1 MNFTEVSI
9 EDISFKNPRESDIPG
24 FGHLCPLKKKLGIF
38 ELPELKVYSKDISKD
53 GEIEYIDLLLG
64 RTDKPLYSFMN
75 ELDKRCLECIHENS
89 ADWYGEEVSLDIL
102 ENYYKKSVRTEKG
115 LPLLRV
121 TVTDSIKLYNADDE
135 TFTRSDLVK
144 QLGKSKMARVS
155 VILDGLRIEENS
167 ICVNI
172 VVDTLRTAS
181 SNKSLKKVK
190 NDTVKEVE
198 TDTVKEVETDTVK
211 EVENVAET
219 ETEEVEGS
227 AVEVAK
233 DDAVVKDETDV
244 SNAEVDKEVV
254 ETAENVKAEE
264 VVETAKTAEVAEDM
278 VGNSDNTDVEE
289 NTIEEAGVVERN
301 IELSREDD
309 VASVSSRSSRSS
321 RTSRHSRMSNRTAMS
336 SQMSEQMDLV
346 KRMHREAV
354 KAERYANKKRMEAV
368 QAVHRLR
375 NLELA
380 EMSSNYNAYD
390 IDNASEFIETASYM
404 DS

>member
-24 FGHLCPLKKKLGIF
+24 FGHLCALKKNMGVI
-38 ELPELKVYSKDISKD
+38 ELPELKVYSKDVSKD
-53 GEIEYIDLLLG
+53 GEMEYIDLLLG

-75 ELDKRCLECIHENS
+75 ELDKRCLDCIHENS

-121 TVTDSIKLYNADDE
+121 TVTDSMKLYNADDE

-155 VILDGLRIEENS
+155 VVLDGLRIEENS
-167 ICVNI
+167 IRVNM

-181 SNKSLKKVK
+181 NKSLKIVK
-190 NDTVKEVE
+190 KETVKEVE
-198 TDTVKEVETDTVK
+198 PVVENVVETVEADKEVVETVEVAKDDKDVKEV
-211 EVENVAET
+211 VENVAET
-219 ETEEVEGS
+219 VEAG
-227 AVEVAK
+227 
-233 DDAVVKDETDV
+233 
-244 SNAEVDKEVV
+244 KEVV
-254 ETAENVKAEE
+254 ETEEPVAENM
-264 VVETAKTAEVAEDM
+264 VENND
-278 VGNSDNTDVEE
+278 TDVDE
-289 NTIEEAGVVERN
+289 NTIEETGVVERN

-309 VASVSSRSSRSS
+309 VASVSSRSSRA
-321 RTSRHSRMSNRTAMS
+321 SRHSRMSNRTAMS

-390 IDNASEFIETASYM
+390 IENASEFIETASYM

>member
-24 FGHLCPLKKKLGIF
+24 FGHLCALKKKLGVI
-38 ELPELKVYSKDISKD
+38 ELPELKVYSKDVSKD
-53 GEIEYIDLLLG
+53 GEMEYIDLLLG

-89 ADWYGEEVSLDIL
+89 ADWYGQEVSLDIL

-135 TFTRSDLVK
+135 TFTRSELVK
-144 QLGKSKMARVS
+144 QLGKSKMTRVS
-155 VILDGLRIEENS
+155 VVLDGLRIEENS
-167 ICVNI
+167 IRVNM

-181 SNKSLKKVK
+181 NNNKSLKVVK
-190 NDTVKEVE
+190 KETEKEVE
-198 TDTVKEVETDTVK
+198 P
-211 EVENVAET
+211 VAET
-219 ETEEVEGS
+219 EPVDDVKET
-227 AVEVAK
+227 VEVAK
-233 DDAVVKDETDV
+233 ND
-244 SNAEVDKEVV
+244 SEVV
-254 ETAENVKAEE
+254 EDEV
-264 VVETAKTAEVAEDM
+264 VVETVENVENVEVAEELVVTDT
-278 VGNSDNTDVEE
+278 VDGDNTE
-289 NTIEEAGVVERN
+289 NTIEDTGVVERN

-321 RTSRHSRMSNRTAMS
+321 RVSRHSRMSNRTAMS
-336 SQMSEQMDLV
+336 SQMSEQMELV

-368 QAVHRLR
+368 RAVHELR

-380 EMSSNYNAYD
+380 EMSSNYNAYN
-390 IDNASEFIETASYM
+390 IDDASEFIETTSYM

>member
-24 FGHLCPLKKKLGIF
+24 FGHLCALKKKLGVV
-38 ELPELKVYSKDISKD
+38 ELPELKVYSKDVFKD
-53 GEIEYIDLLLG
+53 GEMEYIDLLLG

-89 ADWYGEEVSLDIL
+89 ADWYGQEVSLDIL
-102 ENYYKKSVRTEKG
+102 ENYYKKSIRTEKG

-121 TVTDSIKLYNADDE
+121 TVTDSMKLYNADDE
-135 TFTRSDLVK
+135 TFTRNDLVK

-155 VILDGLRIEENS
+155 VVLDGLRIEENS
-167 ICVNI
+167 IRVNM

-181 SNKSLKKVK
+181 CNNKSLKVVK
-190 NDTVKEVE
+190 KETVKEVE
-198 TDTVKEVETDTVK
+198 TVVET
-211 EVENVAET
+211 EP
-219 ETEEVEGS
+219 VEGDVGETVET
-227 AVEVAK
+227 VEVAK
-233 DDAVVKDETDV
+233 DDNEVVKTETDV
-244 SNAEVDKEVV
+244 SNVEEDKEVV
-254 ETAENVKAEE
+254 KTVEHDEVEVATAECD
-264 VVETAKTAEVAEDM
+264 TP
-278 VGNSDNTDVEE
+278 VEE
-289 NTIEEAGVVERN
+289 NTIEDAGVVERN

-336 SQMSEQMDLV
+336 SQMSEQMELV

-368 QAVHRLR
+368 RAVHELR

-380 EMSSNYNAYD
+380 EMSSNYNAYN
-390 IDNASEFIETASYM
+390 IDDASEFIETSSYM

>member
-24 FGHLCPLKKKLGIF
+24 FGHLCALKKKLGVI
-38 ELPELKVYSKDISKD
+38 ELPELKVYSKDVSKD
-53 GEIEYIDLLLG
+53 GEMEYIDLLLG

-89 ADWYGEEVSLDIL
+89 ADWYGQEVSLDIL

-121 TVTDSIKLYNADDE
+121 TVTDNMKLFNADDE
-135 TFTRSDLVK
+135 TFTRSELVK

-155 VILDGLRIEENS
+155 VVLDGLRIEENS
-167 ICVNI
+167 IRVNM
-172 VVDTLRTAS
+172 VVDTLRTATNN
-181 SNKSLKKVK
+181 NKSLKVVK
-190 NDTVKEVE
+190 KETEKEVE
-198 TDTVKEVETDTVK
+198 P
-211 EVENVAET
+211 VAET
-219 ETEEVEGS
+219 EPVEDGVGET
-227 AVEVAK
+227 VETVAK
-233 DDAVVKDETDV
+233 DD
-244 SNAEVDKEVV
+244 NEVV
-254 ETAENVKAEE
+254 ETETD
-264 VVETAKTAEVAEDM
+264 VVETVETAEVVNDS
-278 VGNSDNTDVEE
+278 VQDNVDVNVDNVEE
-289 NTIEEAGVVERN
+289 NTDENTIENTEVVERN

-321 RTSRHSRMSNRTAMS
+321 RASRHSRMSNRTAMS

-368 QAVHRLR
+368 RAVHELR

-380 EMSSNYNAYD
+380 EMSSNYNAYN
-390 IDNASEFIETASYM
+390 IDDASEFIETTSYM

>member
-9 EDISFKNPRESDIPG
+9 EDISFKNPQESDIPG
-24 FGHLCPLKKKLGIF
+24 FGHLCALKKKLGVV
-38 ELPELKVYSKDISKD
+38 ELPELKVYSKDVFKD
-53 GEIEYIDLLLG
+53 GEMEYIDLLLG

-89 ADWYGEEVSLDIL
+89 ADWYGQEVSLDIL

-121 TVTDSIKLYNADDE
+121 TVSDSMKLFNADDE
-135 TFTRSDLVK
+135 EFTRGELVK
-144 QLGKSKMARVS
+144 HLGKSKMARVS
-155 VILDGLRIEENS
+155 VVLDGLRIEENS
-167 ICVNI
+167 ICVNM
-172 VVDTLRTAS
+172 VVDSLRTAS
-181 SNKSLKKVK
+181 SNKSLKVVK
-190 NDTVKEVE
+190 KETVKEVE
-198 TDTVKEVETDTVK
+198 T
-211 EVENVAET
+211 VAET
-219 ETEEVEGS
+219 EQVEENVSET
-227 AVEVAK
+227 VQVAK
-233 DDAVVKDETDV
+233 DESEVVEDETEV
-244 SNAEVDKEVV
+244 SNVEGEKEVV
-254 ETAENVKAEE
+254 ETEENV
-264 VVETAKTAEVAEDM
+264 EVAEEPIVEAAAVEGD
-278 VGNSDNTDVEE
+278 VVVEDDVPVEE
-289 NTIEEAGVVERN
+289 NTIEDAGVVERN

-321 RTSRHSRMSNRTAMS
+321 RASRHSRISNRTAMS

-368 QAVHRLR
+368 RAVHELR

-380 EMSSNYNAYD
+380 EMSSNYNAYN
-390 IDNASEFIETASYM
+390 IDDASEFIETTSYM

>member
-9 EDISFKNPRESDIPG
+9 EDISFKNPQESDIPG
-24 FGHLCPLKKKLGIF
+24 FGHLCALKKKLGVI
-38 ELPELKVYSKDISKD
+38 ELPELKVYSKDVSKD
-53 GEIEYIDLLLG
+53 GEMEYIDLLLG

-89 ADWYGEEVSLDIL
+89 ADWYGQEVSLDIL

-121 TVTDSIKLYNADDE
+121 TVTDNMKLFNADDE
-135 TFTRSDLVK
+135 TFTRSELVK

-155 VILDGLRIEENS
+155 VVLDGLRIEENS
-167 ICVNI
+167 IRVNM

-181 SNKSLKKVK
+181 NNNKSLKVVK
-190 NDTVKEVE
+190 KETEKEVE
-198 TDTVKEVETDTVK
+198 P
-211 EVENVAET
+211 VAET
-219 ETEEVEGS
+219 EHVDDVKETVGVTKNDTEVVEEDKTVVETVENVEN
-227 AVEVAK
+227 VEVAEEP
-233 DDAVVKDETDV
+233 VVTDT
-244 SNAEVDKEVV
+244 V
-254 ETAENVKAEE
+254 E
-264 VVETAKTAEVAEDM
+264 
-278 VGNSDNTDVEE
+278 GDNTE
-289 NTIEEAGVVERN
+289 NTIEDTGVVERN

-321 RTSRHSRMSNRTAMS
+321 RVSRHSRMSNRTAMS

-368 QAVHRLR
+368 RAVHELR

-380 EMSSNYNAYD
+380 EMSSNYNAYN
-390 IDNASEFIETASYM
+390 IDDASEFIETTSYM